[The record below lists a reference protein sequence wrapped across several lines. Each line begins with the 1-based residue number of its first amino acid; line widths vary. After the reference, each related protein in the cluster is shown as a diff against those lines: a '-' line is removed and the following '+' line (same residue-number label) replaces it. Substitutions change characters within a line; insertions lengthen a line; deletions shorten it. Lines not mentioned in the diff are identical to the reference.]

1 MTSAPVLP
9 AAVVGALQLALQAE
23 HAAIFGYAALGPVVS
38 KAGRTL
44 ARTDEAAHRGR
55 RNALLTT
62 LTAAGVVPAAS
73 AAIYPAPNPLTSA
86 AVAHRYGL
94 DLETACC
101 RQWRYV
107 VAVAAGT
114 SATTGIPTTIPTT
127 KSATTSTSTANTSTA
142 GTANVSTATVRADAV
157 QALTACAVRAMRWRA
172 LLTPS
177 TPTTAFPGI

>member
-1 MTSAPVLP
+1 MTGAPVLT

-38 KAGRTL
+38 RAGRTL

-55 RNALLTT
+55 RNTLLTT

-73 AAIYPAPNPLTSA
+73 AASYPAPNPLTSA
-86 AVAHRYGL
+86 AVAHRYAL

-107 VAVAAGT
+107 VAVAAGN
-114 SATTGIPTTIPTT
+114 TG
-127 KSATTSTSTANTSTA
+127 TA
-142 GTANVSTATVRADAV
+142 GTAALRADAV